1 MRESVWERKWQKATV
16 TTYRKPPPPMLFP
29 EAANSS
35 AVPSKPPPPT
45 LSTRGEET
53 REEERRQDETRGDKR
68 KQEETRRGGKS
79 LFHPSKVHDIL
90 GESWSTNYL
99 IVTREL
105 NTLLQCEFGRPTRA
119 QNIWYRIFFTYV
131 VLRVNAGWRAPK
143 ILGTKSHTYLLNYGT

>member
-1 MRESVWERKWQKATV
+1 
-16 TTYRKPPPPMLFP
+16 MLSP

-35 AVPSKPPPPT
+35 AVPPNPKPPPPT

-90 GESWSTNYL
+90 NEDITN
-99 IVTREL
+99 TARG
-105 NTLLQCEFGRPTRA
+105 NKQCEFGRPA
-119 QNIWYRIFFTYV
+119 LAHNIRYRIFFTSV
-131 VLRVNAGWRAPK
+131 LLRVNAGWRAPK
-143 ILGTKSHTYLLNYGT
+143 IFGTKRRALIYNYGT